1 MKKIKS
7 VFNVNNED
15 IYWTVGQGVKGREI
29 DKITFVKSGNRA
41 TGVNEV
47 FVFPVYVVH
56 SEDETVI
63 VLPADKFGTVW
74 VDTDETD

>member
-15 IYWTVGQGVKGREI
+15 IYWTVGQGVEGMKT

-41 TGVNEV
+41 TRVNEV
-47 FVFPVYVVH
+47 FGFPVYVVH
-56 SEDETVI
+56 SEDGTGT

-74 VDTDETD
+74 VEEK

>member
-15 IYWTVGQGVKGREI
+15 IYWTVGQGFKGRKT

-56 SEDETVI
+56 SEDGTETV
-63 VLPADKFGTVW
+63 LPTDKFGTVW
-74 VDTDETD
+74 VEEK

>member
-1 MKKIKS
+1 MKKIKHI
-7 VFNVNNED
+7 FNINNED

-29 DKITFVKSGNRA
+29 DKITFGKSGSRA
-41 TGVNEV
+41 TGVGEL
-47 FVFPVYVVH
+47 FGFQLYVVH
-56 SEDETVI
+56 SEDGTET